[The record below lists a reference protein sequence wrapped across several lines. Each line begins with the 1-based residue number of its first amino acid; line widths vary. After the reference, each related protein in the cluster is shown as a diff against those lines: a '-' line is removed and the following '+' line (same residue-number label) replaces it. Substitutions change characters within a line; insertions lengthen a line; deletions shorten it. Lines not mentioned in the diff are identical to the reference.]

1 MQKYSEKTYC
11 LLIYKELFYVIRI
24 VFNLSLRKCKI
35 NSQMI
40 TLFLNL
46 CQYYILDI
54 VKRKNCI
61 IDKF

>member
-24 VFNLSLRKCKI
+24 IFNLSLRKCKI

-61 IDKF
+61 

>member
-24 VFNLSLRKCKI
+24 IFNLSLRKCKI